1 MRVYALYLIIIIG
14 LLTVTSMSYATPIV
28 FLEKSGPR
36 WWAYS
41 LRLNEG
47 DSFKFGDSFTISY
60 SVAPIYAAAPSQ
72 YAWKAQIL
80 GASVKWT
87 TSGYNIQGPL
97 IRRGFAVESP
107 FPSGRATWS
116 TPYSRGVTQG
126 PVPVAEPSTFFFIR
140 FRYTIYY

>member
-1 MRVYALYLIIIIG
+1 
-14 LLTVTSMSYATPIV
+14 MSYATPIV
-28 FLEKSGPR
+28 FLEKAGPR

-47 DSFKFGDSFTISY
+47 DSFKFGDSFTIRY

-72 YAWKAQIL
+72 YAWKAQII
-80 GASVKWT
+80 GASVRWT
-87 TSGYNIQGPL
+87 TSGYNIKGPL

-116 TPYSRGVTQG
+116 TPYCHGDTEG
-126 PVPVAEPSTFFFIR
+126 PVPVSEPSTLFMFCFGIIFMIGNNIERR
-140 FRYTIYY
+140 F